1 MFCPLIVVVVGAA
14 VVLVFDAVVVVV
26 AAAIVVVAVV
36 ATTVAAAATAT
47 IALPPPPK
55 HRHSCFRCCRG
66 ARPSPRGASPAIA
79 VAVAVIAHACR
90 QRGASPAV
98 AVVTCARCQG
108 VALRRERVQ
117 SVPGRITVGV
127 RPKSQLCEPVVTRL
141 TQN

>member
-1 MFCPLIVVVVGAA
+1 LSLLSSMPL
-14 VVLVFDAVVVVV
+14 LLLSPPLSSSPQFPS
-26 AAAIVVVAVV
+26 
-36 ATTVAAAATAT
+36 
-47 IALPPPPK
+47 PPPPE
-55 HRHSCFRCCRG
+55 HSRFHCCRG
-66 ARPSPRGASPAIA
+66 ARRP
-79 VAVAVIAHACR
+79 HAGPPPPLLPPLLSSRTCC

-98 AVVTCARCQG
+98 AVVACARCQG